1 MPRRRTPAHL
11 VLIHGRG
18 RFSFDRPPPELF
30 AARWVGRLEE
40 QLKSYG
46 EAGLSENLSG
56 VTFLDYMSL
65 LAPYS
70 RAYRSR
76 LQADLE
82 AVAQRMADESREE
95 NETKVRTDEEGN
107 QLVDAGAGASDLAAG
122 EGEPDRPARAESRY
136 CPDCTGRYAESP
148 LGAPRRQLRH
158 LGRRITEPFGVERVA
173 WVFPDAVAYLANERL
188 RSDIHDLLAYR
199 LPPKRTPVI
208 VVAHSLGTVVAA
220 DLWAELGDRYR
231 TRLFAT
237 AGSPL
242 AVPLVRRRL
251 HPRTAEWT
259 RNLPADFPWL
269 NVIDPVD
276 PVTLARELRPPY
288 FDPRIVNLEVEN
300 GRRFHSEDRYL
311 SHIAVAREVAK
322 AAR

>member
-1 MPRRRTPAHL
+1 VARRRKPAHL

-40 QLKSYG
+40 QLREYDDG
-46 EAGLSENLSG
+46 GLSEHLSG

-70 RAYRSR
+70 RAYRRR
-76 LQADLE
+76 LEADLE
-82 AVAQRMADESREE
+82 AVAARMADESREE
-95 NETKVRTDEEGN
+95 TETVVEVQAEE
-107 QLVDAGAGASDLAAG
+107 VDAPGPRS
-122 EGEPDRPARAESRY
+122 ETRY

-148 LGAPRRQLRH
+148 FGAPRRRLRH

-188 RSDIHDLLAYR
+188 RSDIHDMLAYR

-231 TRLFAT
+231 TRLFLT

-259 RNLPADFPWL
+259 QNLPDDLPWV

-288 FDPRIVNLEVEN
+288 FDSRIANLEVEN

-311 SHIAVAREVAK
+311 SHIAVAREVVA